1 MFTSPELSP
10 GDDGRKSEVIDVRTR
25 YGAKETNG
33 LEAGEQEAWL
43 DAIRE
48 GGSQKVYWSDPDLK
62 KITRLRLLSDPG
74 FPFWDVSY
82 CYGELKDG
90 TAVRVSLPFH
100 QLRKGRVN
108 ADIIEAAKA
117 DGVYAKGLGI
127 FEVISTLL

>member
-1 MFTSPELSP
+1 M
-10 GDDGRKSEVIDVRTR
+10 IDYRER

-48 GGSQKVYWSDPDLK
+48 GGSQTVYWADKDLK
-62 KITRLRLLSDPG
+62 KVTRLRLLSDPG

-100 QLRKGRVN
+100 QLPKRGIN
-108 ADIIEAAKA
+108 GAIIEWAKR

-127 FEVISTLL
+127 FEVVSTLI

>member
-1 MFTSPELSP
+1 M
-10 GDDGRKSEVIDVRTR
+10 IDYRER

-33 LEAGEQEAWL
+33 LEAGEQQAWL
-43 DAIRE
+43 EAIRE
-48 GGSQKVYWSDPDLK
+48 GGSQKVYWSDPELK

-90 TAVRVSLPFH
+90 TAVRVSLPFY
-100 QLRKGRVN
+100 QLPKRGYLG
-108 ADIIEAAKA
+108 AIIAAAKE

-127 FEVISTLL
+127 FDVISTLV